1 MAYKRGKVFA
11 VTLKEDDKLLLE
23 TLAKRYKL
31 SQIEI
36 AGYLIELCDKHDLLK
51 GDWKARLEDLDLER
65 EKVTRLEGSCPALIE
80 ADNFVWCVWGVD
92 GKPPAKKKLAKDYG
106 DALEMCLA
114 CKKTLKIK
122 LENQSYQVKV
132 QELEA
137 KLKEKAGKKFKIPQC
152 QSGARL
158 DGDGLAFEGCPR
170 SPGKVVS
177 IEGYCKKLKN
187 GAGCDWFKSRLVGV
201 SSEA

>member
-1 MAYKRGKVFA
+1 MHSLSFNNLENVVIDSK
-11 VTLKEDDKLLLE
+11 E
-23 TLAKRYKL
+23 TLAIVDNATDGD
-31 SQIEI
+31 SI
-36 AGYLIELCDKHDLLK
+36 AGYLIELCDKHNLMD
-51 GDWKARLEDLDLER
+51 GDWKARLEDLDLDR
-65 EKVTRLEGSCPALIE
+65 EKVTWLKGSCPALTE
-80 ADNFVWCVWGVD
+80 ADNKFKCVWGVD
-92 GKPPAKKKLAKDYG
+92 GKPPAIKVLSKDHLE
-106 DALEMCLA
+106 ALEMCAA
-114 CKKTLKIK
+114 CKTTLEIK

-137 KLKEKAGKKFKIPQC
+137 KLQEQSTKKFKIPQC
-152 QSGARL
+152 NNGGRL